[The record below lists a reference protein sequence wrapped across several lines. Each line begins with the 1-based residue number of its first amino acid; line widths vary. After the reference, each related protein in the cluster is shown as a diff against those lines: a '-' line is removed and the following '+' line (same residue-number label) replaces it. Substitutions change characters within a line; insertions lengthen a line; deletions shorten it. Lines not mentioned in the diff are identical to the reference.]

1 LASRYGAVVTT
12 EHVVTA
18 DVIRAHSHLVR
29 LPDSHV
35 RHVCE
40 VPFGAHPGP
49 FGSAVTPEFRQY
61 EEDGPFYGEYFAA
74 VKAKEPHALA
84 SWVREWIIGLDHPG
98 YLAALGSERLVA
110 LAGPVAVRG
119 LEPLPGPPAT
129 DGVPPSDNELV
140 MVLAT
145 RALTAKVEQSRRRVM
160 LVGVG
165 LSEVPA
171 LAAYEQLTSVVEDLR
186 LAMGHGFYGFEPVPG
201 RSEPDATTSL
211 MTTDTFGIYGTE
223 LAHPDRPGLAILGAA
238 QVDRR
243 GNMNSTVVDGKLL
256 TGSGGSNDASS
267 VCETVVVTRLSPDR
281 LVAEVEYVTCP
292 GTNVSTV
299 ITERGV
305 FEKRGGAELVL
316 TSYVQQAGESRDEVL
331 SDIEKRCGWKVEVA
345 PDASRATL
353 PEQAELALIRKYLP
367 SRYKAGSQP
376 DRK

>member
-1 LASRYGAVVTT
+1 
-12 EHVVTA
+12 
-18 DVIRAHSHLVR
+18 
-29 LPDSHV
+29 
-35 RHVCE
+35 
-40 VPFGAHPGP
+40 
-49 FGSAVTPEFRQY
+49 
-61 EEDGPFYGEYFAA
+61 
-74 VKAKEPHALA
+74 
-84 SWVREWIIGLDHPG
+84 
-98 YLAALGSERLVA
+98 
-110 LAGPVAVRG
+110 
-119 LEPLPGPPAT
+119 
-129 DGVPPSDNELV
+129 
-140 MVLAT
+140 
-145 RALTAKVEQSRRRVM
+145 
-160 LVGVG
+160 
-165 LSEVPA
+165 
-171 LAAYEQLTSVVEDLR
+171 
-186 LAMGHGFYGFEPVPG
+186 
-201 RSEPDATTSL
+201 
-211 MTTDTFGIYGTE
+211 
-223 LAHPDRPGLAILGAA
+223 
-238 QVDRR
+238 
-243 GNMNSTVVDGKLL
+243 MNSTVVDGKLL